1 MNNKTINS
9 ILILVCSWRDSG
21 VIYFMSTLHRS
32 DETVIIQRQSEA
44 SKIDV

>member
-9 ILILVCSWRDSG
+9 TLILVCLWQDSG
-21 VIYFMSTLHRS
+21 VIYFMSTLHQGN
-32 DETVIIQRQSEA
+32 ETTIIQCQSGA